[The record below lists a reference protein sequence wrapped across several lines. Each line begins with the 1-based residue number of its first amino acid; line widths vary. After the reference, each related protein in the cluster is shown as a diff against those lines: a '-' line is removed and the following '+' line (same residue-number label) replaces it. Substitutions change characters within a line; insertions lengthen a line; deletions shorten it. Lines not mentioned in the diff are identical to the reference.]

1 MAKAHIPKSGF
12 TFLKKLKKNNNRDW
26 FQKNKSSYE
35 NDLKIPL
42 QQVII
47 ELSDLMKKSA
57 PEINF
62 DPKKSIFRINRDVR
76 FSADKSP
83 YKTNIG
89 ASFVGHRQNKKDEFP
104 GLYIHIEPGNCFVA
118 GGLYMPSSEQIRKI
132 RESILRNPESFKK
145 IVNDKKINKIL
156 GGLQGEKLKKAPK
169 GYSPEHPLIEF
180 LKWKQFT
187 YFKSFKDQ
195 AFQSGSIAKKVQKDF
210 EAMLPLIQWLNKAI
224 TIW

>member
-1 MAKAHIPKSGF
+1 MANAHIPKSGF
-12 TFLKKLKKNNNRDW
+12 LFLKKLKKNNNRDW

-35 NDLKIPL
+35 NDLRIPL
-42 QQVII
+42 QQVIAD
-47 ELSDLMKKSA
+47 LSGLMKKSA

-76 FSADKSP
+76 FSSDKSP

-89 ASFVGHRQNKKDEFP
+89 ASFISHRHNKKDEFP
-104 GLYIHIEPGNCFVA
+104 GLYIHVEPGNCFVA

-132 RESILRNPESFKK
+132 RESILRDPESFKK

-187 YFKSFKDQ
+187 YFKSFTDQ
-195 AFQSGSIAKKVQKDF
+195 DFQTGVLAKKVCKDF
-210 EAMLPLIQWLNKAI
+210 EAMMPLVRWLNKAI